1 LFIGVFIY
9 KIIFKLNV
17 YYINIMTRRI
27 KPKIDNDLVTIKRS
41 KIEGLGVFAKT
52 DIPKG
57 TKIADY
63 YGKEMKWKTF
73 KNKYGE
79 YKSNSL
85 HTYPMRRIW
94 KILVAKEE
102 PYKSKNLTNYI
113 NEIHGKSNCELKL
126 RALYSKKDIKK
137 GDELLIDYP
146 KNYNRFWLD
155 KSKTRKN
162 KNV

>member
-1 LFIGVFIY
+1 
-9 KIIFKLNV
+9 
-17 YYINIMTRRI
+17 MTRRI
-27 KPKIDNDLVTIKRS
+27 KPKINNDLVTIKRS
-41 KIEGLGVFAKT
+41 KIEGLGVFAIT

-73 KNKYGE
+73 KKKYGE

-85 HTYPMRRIW
+85 YTYPMRRIW
-94 KILVAKEE
+94 KILVAKKE
-102 PYKSKNLTNYI
+102 PYRSKNLTNYI

-126 RALYSKKDIKK
+126 RALYAKKDIKK
-137 GDELLIDYP
+137 GDELLLDYP
-146 KNYNRFWLD
+146 KDYNRFWLD
-155 KSKTRKN
+155 KSKTKKN

>member
-1 LFIGVFIY
+1 MSMSV
-9 KIIFKLNV
+9 KINFV
-17 YYINIMTRRI
+17 YLYIMTRRLKPNINNEWAII
-27 KPKIDNDLVTIKRS
+27 KKS
-41 KIEGLGVFAKT
+41 KIEGLGVFAKK

-57 TKIADY
+57 TKISNY

-94 KILVAKEE
+94 KILVAKEN

-113 NEIHGKSNCELKL
+113 NEIPGKSNCELKL

-137 GDELLIDYP
+137 GNELLIDYP
-146 KNYNRFWLD
+146 KDYNRFWLN
-155 KSKTRKN
+155 KSKTIKN
-162 KNV
+162 KQLKD

>member
-1 LFIGVFIY
+1 M
-9 KIIFKLNV
+9 KN
-17 YYINIMTRRI
+17 
-27 KPKIDNDLVTIKRS
+27 KIDNEWTKIKKS

-52 DIPKG
+52 DIEKG

-73 KNKYGE
+73 KNKYGD

-102 PYKSKNLTNYI
+102 PYKSQNLTNYI
-113 NEIHGKSNCELKL
+113 NEIPGKSNCELKL
-126 RALYSKKDIKK
+126 RALYAKRNIKK
-137 GDELLIDYP
+137 GQELLLDYP
-146 KNYNRFWLD
+146 KDYNRFWV
-155 KSKTRKN
+155 KN
-162 KNV
+162 KTMKKR

>member
-1 LFIGVFIY
+1 
-9 KIIFKLNV
+9 
-17 YYINIMTRRI
+17 MTKRL
-27 KPKIDNDLVTIKRS
+27 KVPENEFVTIKKS
-41 KIEGLGVFAKT
+41 NIDGLGVFAKE

-79 YKSNSL
+79 YKNNSL

-102 PYKSKNLTNYI
+102 PYKSKNVTNYI
-113 NEIHGKSNCELKL
+113 NEIRGKSNCELKL
-126 RALYSKKDIKK
+126 RALYAKKDIKK
-137 GDELLIDYP
+137 GKELLLDYP
-146 KNYNRFWLD
+146 KDYNRFWL
-155 KSKTRKN
+155 KNKTRKI
-162 KNV
+162 K